1 MEVPVAEPRP
11 PRRTRRPI
19 DGVRILLSGAV
30 TAAVV
35 LLAVFAEGSFRG
47 FATDLLALGERLPAG
62 VIDTLEFAAELAAW
76 ILPVLLAVVLLWR
89 RELRTIVELLAAG
102 VVAGAVA
109 ASLSGWL
116 AGPAPGEVQEAFSP
130 LAGEPDRLPV
140 PPLPALIVAVVTV
153 TSRAG
158 LRRITQLAL
167 FAVIGTFAAGLL
179 QGAASVAGTLLALG
193 IGRVIGLAVRVVSGE
208 PPAAPSGHAV
218 AETLTRYG
226 YQVSRITADPFEG
239 RRRYVAETGDGPL
252 GVLVL
257 DRTTEG
263 AGMLAR
269 LVDRLR
275 AREEV
280 LPRRPVTLRTLTD
293 RMTLLPLALAWA
305 GVRTPRLRHVTRL
318 NPDVTLLVHDHI
330 PGRPVEKLAPEEFT
344 DEMLADLWRQLGQLR
359 AHELAHRRLA
369 PHTILAGDDGKV
381 WLLNPSGGEV
391 AAPELALRTDLAQA
405 LVVAALVAGPERTV
419 ASAIRAL
426 GAETVAGAAPL
437 LQPLVLTRNT
447 RAALRAYPDLLLRLR
462 DTIAQE
468 VGGPPPEPARVRRFR
483 PLSLV
488 TGLAAV
494 VALYLV
500 GTQLAEA
507 PVGQVIRQAD
517 WGWVTVALLA
527 MALNYV
533 GAAYALLGFVP
544 ERVPFPRT
552 LAAQV
557 TLGFVRLLG
566 PVAVSGA
573 AINLRLLTRAGVA
586 PPLATAS
593 VAAYQLGTV
602 AITLPLIVF
611 LGVISGLGVSGLRPS
626 VTTFVVVVAVIAI
639 GGLLVLIP
647 QIRTRIRRF
656 WHDFARRGVPRL
668 LDLLNRP
675 RKLVEAI
682 GGTLLQTVALVACFY
697 ACVRAVGSDP
707 DPAALAVIQMVGNT
721 VGTAAPTP
729 GGLGA
734 VEAALTA
741 GVTAIGTPAAVAVPA
756 VLLFRIVSFWL
767 PILPA
772 WLLWSQ
778 LQRRDIL

>member
-1 MEVPVAEPRP
+1 MDVPVAEPPP

-19 DGVRILLSGAV
+19 DGVRILLSGAA

-47 FATDLLALGERLPAG
+47 FATDLLALGDRLPPG
-62 VIDTLEFAAELAAW
+62 LIDTLEFAAELAAW
-76 ILPVLLAVVLLWR
+76 ILPVLLAAVLIWR
-89 RELRTIVELLAAG
+89 RQLRTIVELLAAG
-102 VVAGAVA
+102 VVAGAA
-109 ASLSGWL
+109 AAGLSGWL
-116 AGPAPGEVQEAFSP
+116 AGPAPDQVQEAFSP
-130 LAGEPDRLPV
+130 LAGEPDRLPI

-158 LRRITQLAL
+158 LPRITQVAL
-167 FAVIGTFAAGLL
+167 FAVIGTFTAGLL
-179 QGAASVAGTLLALG
+179 QGAASVAGTLVAWG
-193 IGRVIGLAVRVVSGE
+193 IGRVIGLAVRLASGE
-208 PPAAPSGHAV
+208 PSPAPAGPAV

-226 YQVSRITADPFEG
+226 YRVSQIIADPFEG
-239 RRRYVAETGDGPL
+239 RRRYVAETDDGPL

-257 DRTTEG
+257 DRTSEG

-280 LPRRPVTLRTLTD
+280 LPRRAVTLRTITD
-293 RMTLLPLALAWA
+293 RMTLLPLALSWA
-305 GVRTPRLRHVTRL
+305 GARTPRLRHVIRL

-359 AHELAHRRLA
+359 AHQIAHRRLA

-391 AAPELALRTDLAQA
+391 AVPDLALRTDLAQA

-437 LQPLVLTRNT
+437 LQPVVLTRNT
-447 RAALRAYPDLLLRLR
+447 RYALRAHPDLLLRLR
-462 DTIAQE
+462 DQIGSE
-468 VGGPPPEPARVRRFR
+468 LGGPPPEPVQVRRFR

-494 VALYLV
+494 VAVYLV
-500 GTQLAEA
+500 GTQLSEVAI
-507 PVGQVIRQAD
+507 GQVVRQAD
-517 WGWVTVALLA
+517 WRWVTVALIA

-533 GAAYALLGFVP
+533 GAAYAVLGFVP
-544 ERVPFPRT
+544 ERVPFGRT

-586 PPLATAS
+586 APLATAS
-593 VAAYQLGTV
+593 VAAYQIGTV
-602 AITLPLIVF
+602 AITFPLVVL
-611 LGVISGLGVSGLRPS
+611 LGVVSGLGVSGLRPS
-626 VTTFVVVVAVIAI
+626 VTTFVVVLVAIAI
-639 GGLLVLIP
+639 VGLLVLIP
-647 QIRTRIRRF
+647 PVWKLIRRF
-656 WHDFARRGVPRL
+656 WHDFAHRGVPRL
-668 LDLLNRP
+668 LDVLSRP
-675 RKLVEAI
+675 RKLAEAI
-682 GGTLLQTVALVACFY
+682 GGTLLQTLALVICLY
-697 ACVRAVGSDP
+697 ACVRAAGSEP
-707 DPAALAVIQMVGNT
+707 DLAALAVVQMVGNT
-721 VGTAAPTP
+721 VGTAVPTP

-756 VLLFRIVSFWL
+756 VLLFRIISFWL

-778 LQRRDIL
+778 LQRRGIL